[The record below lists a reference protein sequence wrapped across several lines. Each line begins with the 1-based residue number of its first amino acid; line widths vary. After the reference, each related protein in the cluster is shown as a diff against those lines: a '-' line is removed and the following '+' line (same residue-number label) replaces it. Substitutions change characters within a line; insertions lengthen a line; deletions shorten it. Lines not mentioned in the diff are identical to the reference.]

1 MFKKFANSY
10 WFNVLFAVLAGFFIV
25 MQEVWSGGFLVP
37 VLSIAAFAVI
47 GPFFIS
53 AGAEI
58 VKMIDDIPDDHLTKG
73 IFLETGSY
81 RWCCRCSCWTYYA
94 FIGINVSK
102 TF

>member
-1 MFKKFANSY
+1 MFKKFANCY

-58 VKMIDDIPDDHLTKG
+58 VKMIISPREYSWKQVL
-73 IFLETGSY
+73 
-81 RWCCRCSCWTYYA
+81 
-94 FIGINVSK
+94 IGGAAGAVVGLITLLLV
-102 TF
+102 